1 MLNKKLKYLKTLEE
15 TKRLWERRLE
25 EEKRIEL
32 ILSPLNKKK
41 SGWMDWM
48 NWESK
53 VWLEIFQKEKEKR
66 DLLKRVVLWRKLEGR
81 EAKISKLGLKE
92 GEGGVVERIE
102 FWKRFKAESREKEKI
117 ELESWIIERKCR
129 IIEWREVKSERSIQ
143 EGDWEAIIILYW
155 KEELKEMKI
164 AIPSIL

>member
-1 MLNKKLKYLKTLEE
+1 MKTLEE
-15 TKRLWERRLE
+15 TKGLWERRLE

-41 SGWMDWM
+41 SGWMDWI

-102 FWKRFKAESREKEKI
+102 FWKRFKAESREKEK
-117 ELESWIIERKCR
+117 KP
-129 IIEWREVKSERSIQ
+129 KTK
-143 EGDWEAIIILYW
+143 D
-155 KEELKEMKI
+155 
-164 AIPSIL
+164 